1 MKPAPPVIRILMP
14 PACPS
19 RVTGSRARCL
29 RAANKSR
36 PRACVQRHWCQHG
49 AHGRGAGA
57 GGGRRADR
65 AGGRLPLPRAGGL
78 PRGGGRRRAE
88 RARDARGAG
97 PRPRRPRPDAA
108 RDGRARG
115 LPRRLRGQAVQPARA
130 GRQGAQR
137 AAPDPR
143 WDRPRAADPA
153 VGRRPHDR
161 PGDQGGRGRRPR
173 DLADRPR
180 VRAAAVPRPPPAPG
194 VHPRAAPAAGLG
206 VHLARRHLDGDGAHP
221 PPAREGGGQPV
232 RATPR
237 PDRVRRRLPLCAGGR
252 ATLMSRRGGLAGVR
266 RVWRVAGLSAAI
278 FAVGLAGSVAVALA
292 ADVPA
297 HDLGLLLGL
306 TTVGALAVVVIGFV
320 VQSRLRRRRAGV
332 ARHSALTAI
341 VTAGAGLAAI
351 QAVSSSML
359 ISPHDLTVVLASL
372 PVAVGAGVAYGV
384 ASAGALVADLEGLA
398 SSASALEA
406 GAGGQPSDAE
416 PRAGGMAEVAIVAEA
431 LDAAAARLA
440 EARARERALQ
450 ASRRDLVAW
459 ISHDLRTPL
468 ASLRALA
475 EALADEVATDEATR
489 RRYLAGLVTNVDR
502 LTALV
507 DDLFELSQIE
517 AGVLELELEPT
528 SLPELVDE
536 VLQCLQPEA
545 ETAGVRLE
553 GVPVVDGGHAL
564 VLAGRDQLSRVLTN
578 LVHNGI
584 RHTTPGG
591 RLLVSVADAAGTDR
605 VEVRVRDSCGGIAE
619 ADLPHVFERLWRGD
633 PARSS
638 RGAGLG
644 LAIARGFVEAYG
656 GAIGVANVPGG
667 CEFTVELARVRPA

>member
-1 MKPAPPVIRILMP
+1 
-14 PACPS
+14 
-19 RVTGSRARCL
+19 
-29 RAANKSR
+29 
-36 PRACVQRHWCQHG
+36 
-49 AHGRGAGA
+49 
-57 GGGRRADR
+57 
-65 AGGRLPLPRAGGL
+65 
-78 PRGGGRRRAE
+78 
-88 RARDARGAG
+88 
-97 PRPRRPRPDAA
+97 
-108 RDGRARG
+108 
-115 LPRRLRGQAVQPARA
+115 
-130 GRQGAQR
+130 
-137 AAPDPR
+137 
-143 WDRPRAADPA
+143 
-153 VGRRPHDR
+153 
-161 PGDQGGRGRRPR
+161 
-173 DLADRPR
+173 
-180 VRAAAVPRPPPAPG
+180 
-194 VHPRAAPAAGLG
+194 
-206 VHLARRHLDGDGAHP
+206 
-221 PPAREGGGQPV
+221 
-232 RATPR
+232 
-237 PDRVRRRLPLCAGGR
+237 
-252 ATLMSRRGGLAGVR
+252 MSRRGGLAGVR

-440 EARARERALQ
+440 EARARERALE
-450 ASRRDLVAW
+450 ASRRDVVAW

-475 EALADEVATDEATR
+475 EALADGVATDEATR

-517 AGVLELELEPT
+517 AGALALELEPT

-536 VLQCLQPEA
+536 VLRCFQPEA
-545 ETAGVRLE
+545 EAAGVHLKPGADRE
-553 GVPVVDGGHAL
+553 SGAAGAGAGRSGGPSTDGGGPL
-564 VLAGRDQLSRVLTN
+564 VLAGRDQLNRVLAN

-584 RHTTPGG
+584 RHTPPGG
-591 RLLVSVADAAGTDR
+591 HLLVSVVDAAGSDR
-605 VEVRVRDSCGGIAE
+605 VQVRVRDTCGGIAE
-619 ADLPHVFERLWRGD
+619 TDLPLVFERLWRGD

-644 LAIARGFVEAYG
+644 LAIARGFVEAHG
-656 GAIGVANVPGG
+656 GTIDVANVVGG
-667 CEFTVELARVRPA
+667 CEFTVELARVTQPDRETT

>member
-88 RARDARGAG
+88 RARDGRGAG

-115 LPRRLRGQAVQPARA
+115 LPAPARGGADPDRDAHRQESRGRPHRRARARRRRLRGQAVQPARA

-431 LDAAAARLA
+431 LD
-440 EARARERALQ
+440 
-450 ASRRDLVAW
+450 DG
-459 ISHDLRTPL
+459 
-468 ASLRALA
+468 
-475 EALADEVATDEATR
+475 VATDEATR

-517 AGVLELELEPT
+517 AGALALELEPT

-536 VLQCLQPEA
+536 VLRCFQPEA
-545 ETAGVRLE
+545 EAAGVHLKPGADRE
-553 GVPVVDGGHAL
+553 SGAAGAGAGRSGGPSTDGGGPL
-564 VLAGRDQLSRVLTN
+564 VLAGRDQLNRVLAN

-584 RHTTPGG
+584 RHT
-591 RLLVSVADAAGTDR
+591 
-605 VEVRVRDSCGGIAE
+605 
-619 ADLPHVFERLWRGD
+619 
-633 PARSS
+633 
-638 RGAGLG
+638 
-644 LAIARGFVEAYG
+644 
-656 GAIGVANVPGG
+656 
-667 CEFTVELARVRPA
+667 